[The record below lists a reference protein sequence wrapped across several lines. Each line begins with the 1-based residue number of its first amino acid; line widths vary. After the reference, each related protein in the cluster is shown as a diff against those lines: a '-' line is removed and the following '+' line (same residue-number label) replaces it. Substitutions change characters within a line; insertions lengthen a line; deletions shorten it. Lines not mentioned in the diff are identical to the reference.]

1 MERPDF
7 FTLKNGEKVKLP
19 FSNNEYNERV
29 DKLRKTMDKNNLGM
43 VILTSMHNIAYYTGF
58 IYCSFGRPYACIISD
73 NKISTISAN
82 IDASQPWRRSH
93 CENVIY
99 TDTLSVK
106 SSILN
111 TLKTLDRTVL
121 ERFVLSHPIAGSEQS
136 GFKASSATLFK
147 QKLSIICPHE
157 DNSELDVSKV
167 EEFWK
172 ALGSYTKKLSANDH
186 DELFGKT
193 SHMPHVIAYAL
204 MDSLYQDLGEKTFLY
219 SGGSLEDYTRIAS
232 SDPIMWKDIMVSNDK
247 SILSSIESFKSS
259 LDKLSELIE
268 TNNATG
274 LIEFFRTVKNARD
287 KSISGKKD

>member
-1 MERPDF
+1 MSSSINFKNILVVGVGLIGGSIIRA
-7 FTLKNGEKVKLP
+7 LKESS
-19 FSNNEYNERV
+19 FSGGVYGMDS
-29 DKLRKTMDKNNLGM
+29 DKKAVTSAYDLGFIQNKDKNISKDLDDLL
-43 VILTSMHNIAYYTGF
+43 VIFSVPVL
-58 IYCSFGRPYACIISD
+58 SFQEAM
-73 NKISTISAN
+73 
-82 IDASQPWRRSH
+82 SQINMMINT
-93 CENVIY
+93 ENVIY

-136 GFKASSATLFK
+136 GFEASSETLFK

-247 SILSSIESFKSS
+247 SILSSTESFKSS

-274 LIEFFRTVKNARD
+274 LIEFFHAVKDARD
-287 KSISGKKD
+287 ESISGKKD

>member
-1 MERPDF
+1 MSSSINFKNILVVGVGLIGGSIIRA
-7 FTLKNGEKVKLP
+7 LKESS
-19 FSNNEYNERV
+19 FSGGVYGMDS
-29 DKLRKTMDKNNLGM
+29 DKKA
-43 VILTSMHNIAYYTGF
+43 VTSAYDLGF
-58 IYCSFGRPYACIISD
+58 IQNKDINISKDLDDLLVIFSVPVLSFQEAM
-73 NKISTISAN
+73 
-82 IDASQPWRRSH
+82 SQINMMINT
-93 CENVIY
+93 ENVIY

-121 ERFVLSHPIAGSEQS
+121 ERFVLSHPIAGSEKS

-157 DNSELDVSKV
+157 DNSELDISKV

-268 TNNATG
+268 TNDATG
-274 LIEFFRTVKNARD
+274 LIEFFHAVKDSRD
-287 KSISGKKD
+287 ESISGKKD